1 VDDASTGD
9 ITASSHSGSFGI
21 QNFLDDGG
29 GGIRYV
35 SNRVISNLGHSI
47 SGLSIMCPQAIT
59 ATTYLF

>member
-9 ITASSHSGSFGI
+9 ITASIHSRSFGI

-47 SGLSIMCPQAIT
+47 SGLSIMRRQAIT
-59 ATTYLF
+59 TATYLF